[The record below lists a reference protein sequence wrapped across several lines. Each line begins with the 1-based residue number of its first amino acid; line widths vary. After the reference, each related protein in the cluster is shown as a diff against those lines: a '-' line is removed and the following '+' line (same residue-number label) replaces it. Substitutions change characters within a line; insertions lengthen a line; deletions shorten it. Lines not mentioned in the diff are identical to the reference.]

1 MTEGL
6 VIGKFYPPH
15 RGHGYLI
22 ETALKNANRVTVLV
36 CEKKEETISGA
47 LRARWVREMVPAARV
62 RVIPDIGAD
71 DDSKA
76 WALHTLRFLGYRPDL
91 VFTSERYGPVFAHY
105 LGAGHRMV
113 DLNRRTVPISARKIR
128 ADPEKYWN
136 YLSPGAKAHYAKRI
150 VVLGAES
157 TGKTTLARALAA
169 RLKTNW
175 VPEFGR
181 FHYEGKAVGGKPL
194 RWFDEDFIHI
204 ARTQNQWEE
213 ALARTCDRW
222 LVCDTNALT
231 TLVWQ
236 RRYLGRV
243 SPEVEREARRG
254 RYHAALLLEDDLPF
268 VQDGTRDGKG
278 FRRRMQEMLVD
289 ELGRQKVPV
298 IRIRGRGHRRLA
310 AAWGALRELNFL
322 DPGVKGGK
330 PKSDR
335 ALPTPLSS

>member
-1 MTEGL
+1 MKEGL

-22 ETALKNANRVTVLV
+22 DTALRNSDRVTVLV

-47 LRARWVREMVPAARV
+47 LRARWIREMAPAARV

-76 WALHTLRFLGYRPDL
+76 WALHTRRFLGYRPDV
-91 VFTSERYGPVFAHY
+91 VFTSEGYGPVFARY
-105 LGAGHRMV
+105 LGARHRMV
-113 DLNRRTVPISARKIR
+113 DRGRTTVPISARQIR
-128 ADPEKYWN
+128 SDPGKYWT
-136 YLSPGAKAHYAKRI
+136 YLSPGPKAHYAKRV

-157 TGKTTLARALAA
+157 TGKTTLARALAS

-181 FHYEGKAVGGKPL
+181 YHFEGKALAGKPL
-194 RWFDEDFIHI
+194 RWSDEDFIHI

-213 ALARTCDRW
+213 ALARTCHRW
-222 LVCDTNALT
+222 LVCDTNAFVT
-231 TLVWQ
+231 SVWQ

-254 RYHAALLLEDDLPF
+254 RYHGALLLEDDLPF
-268 VQDGTRDGKG
+268 VQDGTRDGIG
-278 FRRRMQEMLVD
+278 FRRRMQNMLVE
-289 ELGRQKVPV
+289 ELNRRKIPV
-298 IRIRGRGHRRLA
+298 VRIGGRGPRRLA
-310 AAWGALRELNFL
+310 AAWAALR
-322 DPGVKGGK
+322 
-330 PKSDR
+330 
-335 ALPTPLSS
+335 ALESRDSGTKREKV

>member
-1 MTEGL
+1 MAFLAPDEDGVTEGL

-22 ETALKNANRVTVLV
+22 DTALQNADRVTVLV

-47 LRARWVREMVPAARV
+47 LRARWIREMAPAARV

-71 DDSKA
+71 DDSEA
-76 WALHTLRFLGYRPDL
+76 WALHTRRFLGYRPDL
-91 VFTSERYGPVFAHY
+91 VFTSERYGPVFARH
-105 LGAGHRMV
+105 LGARHRMV
-113 DLNRRTVPISARKIR
+113 DLKRTTVPIAARHIR

-136 YLSPGAKAHYAKRI
+136 FLSPGAKAHYAKRV

-181 FHYEGKAVGGKPL
+181 YHYEGKAAAGTPL
-194 RWFDEDFIHI
+194 RWSDEDFIHI

-213 ALARTCDRW
+213 ALARTCQGW
-222 LVCDTNALT
+222 LVCDTNAFVT
-231 TLVWQ
+231 SVWQ

-268 VQDGTRDGKG
+268 VQDGTRDGKS
-278 FRRRMQEMLVD
+278 FRRRMQKMLVE
-289 ELGRQKVPV
+289 ELNRRKIPV
-298 IRIRGRGHRRLA
+298 VRIRGRGPRRLA
-310 AAWGALRELNFL
+310 AAWAALQKSEFLPPTMEREK
-322 DPGVKGGK
+322 V
-330 PKSDR
+330 
-335 ALPTPLSS
+335 